1 MTCNY
6 VVIFWKELK
15 KHTKWIDHTK
25 SMAVSVRTLLAV
37 AFHQYVQR
45 HVEDYSKSCTASV
58 AWLNRPNF
66 DWQAWE
72 ITHRHPLQ
80 PLFFGLAK
88 QKKHISTARN
98 DKKKNTMELPRKRT
112 KIYPSVPKPHVWC
125 ALYRRGFAQMSTSPR
140 AVSGRAGCLCHIM
153 WIRDGHGSKNGG
165 SSGATNPHILKSQ
178 WQLSCRDL

>member
-1 MTCNY
+1 
-6 VVIFWKELK
+6 
-15 KHTKWIDHTK
+15 
-25 SMAVSVRTLLAV
+25 MAVSVRTLLAV

-98 DKKKNTMELPRKRT
+98 DKKRTPRNCHEKEQNYIQVCRNLT
-112 KIYPSVPKPHVWC
+112 FDALCIEEVLHKCQRRHARFPVGRDVYVISCGLGMVMVPRMAGVPALQILIFSHHNGSYPV
-125 ALYRRGFAQMSTSPR
+125 G
-140 AVSGRAGCLCHIM
+140 I
-153 WIRDGHGSKNGG
+153 
-165 SSGATNPHILKSQ
+165 
-178 WQLSCRDL
+178 CRVI